1 MGVFNTNFKIPAS
14 GKNSGES
21 RSKSSL
27 KPDELVLARVI
38 DVILDDTHPEFS
50 KYGTTDAIGVIKY
63 KLLTSEANEFE
74 PENLPSAY
82 PLNATIRQLPLKNE
96 VVFLV
101 NGPSNDLES
110 SSINKRTYYMT
121 TVSLWNHPSHNAFP
135 SDVNIENLDLG
146 YNIRELDYVQPLQ
159 PFPGDVII
167 DGRTGQSIRFSG
179 YGSPKNPLGDLE
191 NQGRPITY
199 IVNGR
204 KGGGDNPVTPVVEDI
219 NVDDSSIILTS
230 NHRIPLTQSATKY
243 DTYITP
249 PAFADLYRGKQVI
262 LNSGRLLF
270 NSTEESIVMS
280 AYTSVSMTAGRTIN
294 LDAETYIGLDAPI
307 ILIGTQKN
315 INKELKTLREYR
327 FREPVVLGNQLE
339 TFLST
344 MLDVLDEIAVAL
356 SSAQTKEGSPLGGL
370 QEVGAATTT
379 LINTLLRPRINP
391 GKTSSLKS
399 KKIFVE

>member
-1 MGVFNTNFKIPAS
+1 MGVFNSNFRVNTNTT
-14 GKNSGES
+14 GTES
-21 RSKSSL
+21 SKSASSS
-27 KPDELVLARVI
+27 KPNELVLARVI
-38 DVILDDTHPEFS
+38 DVILDDTHPEYS
-50 KYGTTDAIGVIKY
+50 KYGTTDALGVIKY

-74 PENLPSAY
+74 PENLPSAF
-82 PLNATIRQLPLKNE
+82 PVNASVRQLPLKNE

-101 NGPSNDLES
+101 NGPANDLES
-110 SSINKRTYYMT
+110 SSINKRTYYLT
-121 TVSLWNHPSHNAFP
+121 TIALWNHPSHNAFP
-135 SDVNIENLDLG
+135 SDVNIDNLDLG
-146 YNIRELDYVQPLQ
+146 DNIREIDYVQPLQ
-159 PFPGDVII
+159 PFPGDIII
-167 DGRTGQSIRFSG
+167 DGRAGQSIRFSG
-179 YGSPKNPLGDLE
+179 YNSPKNLLGDLE

-204 KGGGDNPVTPVVEDI
+204 KGGGDDPVIPVVENI
-219 NVDDSSIILTS
+219 NLDDSSIVLTS
-230 NHRIPLTQSATKY
+230 NHKVPLTQSATKY

-262 LNSGRLLF
+262 INSGRLLF
-270 NSTEESIVMS
+270 NSTEENIVMS
-280 AYTSVSMTAGRTIN
+280 AFTSVSMTAGRTIN
-294 LDAETYIGLDAPI
+294 LDAETYIGMDAPI
-307 ILIGTQKN
+307 ILIGTQRN

-339 TFLST
+339 SFLST
-344 MLDVLDEIAVAL
+344 LLDVLDEIAVAL
-356 SSAQTKEGSPLGGL
+356 SSAETKEGSPLGGL

>member
-1 MGVFNTNFKIPAS
+1 MGVFNSNFKLS
-14 GKNSGES
+14 TNSSSVEGS
-21 RSKSSL
+21 RSVNSV
-27 KPDELVLARVI
+27 KPSELVLARVI
-38 DVILDDTHPEFS
+38 DIILDDTHPEYS
-50 KYGTTDAIGVIKY
+50 KYGTTDALGVIKY
-63 KLLTSEANEFE
+63 KLLTSEASEFE
-74 PENLPSAY
+74 PENLPSAF
-82 PLNATIRQLPLKNE
+82 PLNASIRQLPLKNE

-101 NGPSNDLES
+101 NGPANDLES
-110 SSINKRTYYMT
+110 SAINKRTYYLT
-121 TVSLWNHPSHNAFP
+121 TISLWNHPSHNAFP
-135 SDVNIENLDLG
+135 SDVNIDNLDLG
-146 YNIRELDYVQPLQ
+146 DNIREVDYVQPLQ
-159 PFPGDVII
+159 PYPGDIII

-179 YGSPKNPLGDLE
+179 FGSPKNPLGDLE

-204 KGGGDNPVTPVVEDI
+204 KGGGDDPVIPVVENI
-219 NVDDSSIILTS
+219 NLDDSSIVLTS
-230 NHRIPLTQSATKY
+230 NHKVPLTQSATKY

-249 PAFADLYRGKQVI
+249 PAFANLYRGKQII

-270 NSTEESIVMS
+270 NSTEENIVMS
-280 AYTSVSMTAGRTIN
+280 AFTSVSMTAGRTIN
-294 LDAETYIGLDAPI
+294 LDAETYIGMDAPI

-339 TFLST
+339 SFLST
-344 MLDVLDEIAVAL
+344 LLDVLDEISVAL
-356 SSAQTKEGSPLGGL
+356 SSAETKEGSPLGAL

-399 KKIFVE
+399 RKIFVE

>member
-1 MGVFNTNFKIPAS
+1 MGVFNNNLKLTTTTS
-14 GKNSGES
+14 SGEGS
-21 RSKSSL
+21 RSVTSV
-27 KPDELVLARVI
+27 KPNELVLARVI
-38 DVILDDTHPEFS
+38 DIILDDTHPEYS
-50 KYGTTDAIGVIKY
+50 KYGTTDALGVIKY

-74 PENLPSAY
+74 PENLPSAF
-82 PLNATIRQLPLKNE
+82 PLNASIRQLPLKNE

-101 NGPSNDLES
+101 NGPANDLES
-110 SSINKRTYYMT
+110 SAINKRTYYLT

-135 SDVNIENLDLG
+135 SDVNVDNLDLG
-146 YNIRELDYVQPLQ
+146 DNIREVDYVQPLQ
-159 PFPGDVII
+159 PFPGDIII

-179 YGSPKNPLGDLE
+179 YGSPKNLLGDLE

-204 KGGGDNPVTPVVEDI
+204 KGGGDDPVTPVVENI
-219 NVDDSSIILTS
+219 NLDDSSIVLTS
-230 NHRIPLTQSATKY
+230 NHKVPLTQSATKY

-262 LNSGRLLF
+262 INSGRLLF
-270 NSTEESIVMS
+270 NSTEENIVMS
-280 AYTSVSMTAGRTIN
+280 AFTSVSMTAGRTIN
-294 LDAETYIGLDAPI
+294 LDAETYIGMDAPI

-344 MLDVLDEIAVAL
+344 LLDVLDEISVAL
-356 SSAQTKEGSPLGGL
+356 SSAETKEGSPLGTL
-370 QEVGAATTT
+370 QEAGAATTT

-399 KKIFVE
+399 RKIFVE